1 MEIESKSWELT
12 EMGEVMGSA
21 KMNQR
26 HQTQPPNEAIQ
37 ISAGVVFCWFVC
49 LFFFLDPLMLPT
61 SLLTLGSRPT
71 TCAILWH
78 ITPLILK

>member
-49 LFFFLDPLMLPT
+49 LFVFL
-61 SLLTLGSRPT
+61 S
-71 TCAILWH
+71 
-78 ITPLILK
+78 